1 MGQGNETMSQFRDS
15 LMAQYNEGKEH
26 KLNRA
31 IKIFDFENT
40 RSDVK
45 VLQSL
50 RKKEINMSDK
60 SYIDQ
65 PEEYTYKS

>member
-1 MGQGNETMSQFRDS
+1 MT
-15 LMAQYNEGKEH
+15 QYNERKEH
-26 KLNRA
+26 EVNRT

-45 VLQSL
+45 VLESL
-50 RKKEINMSDK
+50 RKKEINVSNI

-65 PEEYTYKS
+65 PGEFTYKS